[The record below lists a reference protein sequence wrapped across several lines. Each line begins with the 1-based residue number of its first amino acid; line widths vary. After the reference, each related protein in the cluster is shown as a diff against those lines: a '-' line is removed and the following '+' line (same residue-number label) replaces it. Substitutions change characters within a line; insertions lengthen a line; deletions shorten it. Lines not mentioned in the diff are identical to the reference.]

1 LLFDKKKLNTGPLWQ
16 IPLKP
21 PKIVLALIVKA
32 FMIRFVIFFLIVLFT
47 SCSNYG
53 QLTFVAKLPHNIS
66 ESSGLVQINNATI
79 WTIEDHGNKDE
90 IYQVDFEG
98 KLLKELKVKNAK
110 NEDWEDLAKDEDGN
124 VYIADT
130 GNNNSD
136 RKDLVIYKIPN
147 PDIEPGDKI
156 DAEKIEFSY
165 ADQKDF
171 SPKKEELLYDCE
183 AIFYHDKF
191 LYLITK
197 NRSRPFNGEARVYKL
212 PAQKGTYKAKFV
224 GSFNTCDEPNTCVVT
239 SADISP
245 DGTKVVLLGYGKL
258 WVFTDFTWDNFT
270 KGKMQTIELGAT
282 TQLESVSFKPNSNTS
297 LLLSDEE
304 RADTGQ
310 HIYSF
315 ELKQ

>member
-1 LLFDKKKLNTGPLWQ
+1 
-16 IPLKP
+16 
-21 PKIVLALIVKA
+21 
-32 FMIRFVIFFLIVLFT
+32 MIRFVALFLIVLFS

-53 QLTFVAKLPHNIS
+53 QLTFVTKLPHKIS
-66 ESSGLVQINNATI
+66 ESSGLVQVNNTTI
-79 WTIEDHGNKDE
+79 WTIEDHGNEDE
-90 IYQVDFEG
+90 IYQVNFEG

-110 NEDWEDLAKDEDGN
+110 NEDWEDLTKDDDGN

-156 DAEKIEFSY
+156 DAEAIAFSY
-165 ADQKDF
+165 SDQKNF

-197 NRSRPFNGEARVYKL
+197 NRSRPFNGEARVYKV
-212 PAQKGTYKAKFV
+212 PAQKGNYKAEFV
-224 GSFNTCDEPNTCVVT
+224 GSFKTCEEPNTCIVT

-245 DGTKVVLLGYGKL
+245 NGKKVVVLGYGKL

-270 KGKMQTIELGAT
+270 RGKMQTIELKAT
-282 TQLESVSFKPNSNTS
+282 TQLESVSFKPNSNTG

-310 HIYSF
+310 NLYSF
-315 ELKQ
+315 ELKR

>member
-1 LLFDKKKLNTGPLWQ
+1 
-16 IPLKP
+16 
-21 PKIVLALIVKA
+21 
-32 FMIRFVIFFLIVLFT
+32 MIRFVALFLIVLFS

-53 QLTFVAKLPHNIS
+53 QLTFVTKLPHKIS
-66 ESSGLVQINNATI
+66 ESSGLVQVNNTTI
-79 WTIEDHGNKDE
+79 WTIEDHGNEDE
-90 IYQVDFEG
+90 IYQVNFEG

-110 NEDWEDLAKDEDGN
+110 NEDWEDLTKDDDGN

-156 DAEKIEFSY
+156 DAEAIAFSY
-165 ADQKDF
+165 SDQKNF

-197 NRSRPFNGEARVYKL
+197 NRSRPFNGEARVYKV
-212 PAQKGTYKAKFV
+212 PAQKGNYKAEFV
-224 GSFNTCDEPNTCVVT
+224 GSFKTCEEPNTCIVT

-245 DGTKVVLLGYGKL
+245 DGKKVVVLGYGKL

-270 KGKMQTIELGAT
+270 RGKMQTIELKAT
-282 TQLESVSFKPNSNTS
+282 TQLESVSFKPNSNTG

-310 HIYSF
+310 NLYSF
-315 ELKQ
+315 ELKR